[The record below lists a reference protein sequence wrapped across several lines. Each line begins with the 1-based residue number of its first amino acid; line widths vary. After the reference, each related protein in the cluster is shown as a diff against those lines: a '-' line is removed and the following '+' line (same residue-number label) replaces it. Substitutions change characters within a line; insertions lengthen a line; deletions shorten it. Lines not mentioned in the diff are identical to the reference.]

1 MNMQMYFTT
10 FFTLRIRK
18 WHIWDKWRWI
28 QKTKM
33 ETCLSVY
40 LSITFVSIT
49 IVPPPLVEKHFS
61 SLMMMNSGICGK
73 KRANLWITW
82 ISSIMASIGRPLRR
96 CIQIIKWKGWQH
108 YKFFTHV
115 QRPGQNGRRE
125 EGVRGRCFMFLCLFC
140 FRDAECN
147 GNLSILDISI
157 VFTSNAL
164 LPFITKVLVYR
175 PSLRNSFLG
184 MKVVWMNSIKNTLL
198 YHSYDF
204 IVGYTN
210 FLIYIVTNYVTKP
223 MLLCF
228 IRNT

>member
-61 SLMMMNSGICGK
+61 SVMMINSGICGK

-82 ISSIMASIGRPLRR
+82 ISSIMASIGRPLCR
-96 CIQIIKWKGWQH
+96 CIQIIKWKGWH
-108 YKFFTHV
+108 ITNSLPMY
-115 QRPGQNGRRE
+115 RGQGKMG
-125 EGVRGRCFMFLCLFC
+125 EGKRGWEAGALCLFC

-157 VFTSNAL
+157 VLTSNAL

-204 IVGYTN
+204 IVGYIN